1 MKVHTAG
8 GRQKKEEEKLM
19 KFHFFFCIIIFFL
32 LFLYTRGT
40 AALASQ
46 HLQEAGMREKLFPLV
61 ISFMML

>member
-8 GRQKKEEEKLM
+8 GRKKKEEKLM
-19 KFHFFFCIIIFFL
+19 KFHFFFPVLSFFL

-40 AALASQ
+40 AVLASQ
-46 HLQEAGMREKLFPLV
+46 HLQEAGMRGKLFPLV